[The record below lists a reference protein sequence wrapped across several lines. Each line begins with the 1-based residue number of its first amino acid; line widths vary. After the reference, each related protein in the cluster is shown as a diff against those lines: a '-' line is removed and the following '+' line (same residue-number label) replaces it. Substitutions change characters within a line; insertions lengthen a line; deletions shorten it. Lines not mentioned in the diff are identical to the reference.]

1 MKKLKTNFLLF
12 SLLSCS
18 LGMSAQTKIGYSYD
32 AIGNRVKRELVL
44 SRSQSQ
50 EAKRSV
56 AYSDMLSDHQIQI
69 VPHAKSGKVKV
80 SALDSKTQF
89 DVMVYNVSGQNVLA
103 LKRCERADGSRFVQ
117 STQWHLCA
125 GFGDRAREDYVE
137 NHENQLIVTVYE

>member
-32 AIGNRVKRELVL
+32 AAGNRVKRELVL

-56 AYSDMLSDHQIQI
+56 AYSDVLVDHQIQI
-69 VPHAKSGKVKV
+69 VPNSKSGKVKV
-80 SALDSKTQF
+80 AVLDGKLQF
-89 DVMVYNVSGQNVLA
+89 SVMVYNVSGQNVQT
-103 LKRCERADGSRFVQ
+103 LKDVRGQAEVDLSNEPNGI
-117 STQWHLCA
+117 
-125 GFGDRAREDYVE
+125 YVLVLE
-137 NHENQLIVTVYE
+137 VGQEKTTWKIMKTN

>member
-32 AIGNRVKRELVL
+32 AAGNRVKRELVL

-56 AYSDMLSDHQIQI
+56 AYSDVLVDHQIQL
-69 VPHAKSGKVKV
+69 VPNSKSGKVKV
-80 SALDSKTQF
+80 AALDGKLQF
-89 DVMVYNVSGQNVLA
+89 SVMVYNVSGQNVQT
-103 LKRCERADGSRFVQ
+103 LKDVRGQAEVDLSNNPNGI
-117 STQWHLCA
+117 
-125 GFGDRAREDYVE
+125 YVLVLE
-137 NHENQLIVTVYE
+137 IGQEKTTWKIMKTN

>member
-32 AIGNRVKRELVL
+32 AAGNRVKRELVL

-56 AYSDMLSDHQIQI
+56 AYSDVLVDHQIQI
-69 VPHAKSGKVKV
+69 VPNSKSGKVKV
-80 SALDSKTQF
+80 AALDGKLQF
-89 DVMVYNVSGQNVLA
+89 SVMVYNVSGQNVQT
-103 LKRCERADGSRFVQ
+103 LKDVRGQAEVDLSNNPNGI
-117 STQWHLCA
+117 
-125 GFGDRAREDYVE
+125 YVLVLE
-137 NHENQLIVTVYE
+137 VGQEKTTWKIMKTN

>member
-12 SLLSCS
+12 SLLSCC

-32 AIGNRVKRELVL
+32 ATGNRVKRELVL

-103 LKRCERADGSRFVQ
+103 LKDVKGQTEVDLSNQPNGI
-117 STQWHLCA
+117 
-125 GFGDRAREDYVE
+125 YVLVLE
-137 NHENQLIVTVYE
+137 IGQEKTTWKIMKTN